1 MAEVETDSAEP
12 TPVEELEEEKVYV
25 AKTWGAPSDPY
36 VSYSGEE
43 PKIPEARVVEK

>member
-1 MAEVETDSAEP
+1 VAEVETDSTEP

-43 PKIPEARVVEK
+43 PKIPETRVVEK

>member
-1 MAEVETDSAEP
+1 VAEVETDSAEP
-12 TPVEELEEEKVYV
+12 TPVEEVEEDKVYV